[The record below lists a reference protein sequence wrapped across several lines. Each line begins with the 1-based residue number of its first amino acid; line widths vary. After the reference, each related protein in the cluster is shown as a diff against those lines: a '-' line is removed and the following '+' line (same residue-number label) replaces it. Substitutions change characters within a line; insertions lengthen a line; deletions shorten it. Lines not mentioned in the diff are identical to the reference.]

1 MNLIDFFLCLAK
13 KNYLSESVLP
23 LLNIKLMQLVKTT
36 VPCSDDT
43 ESIAREKILMRAKT
57 CALAAEL
64 QKMVEHVPAVEEWR
78 RIGKDKNEF
87 MESRE
92 VKW

>member
-1 MNLIDFFLCLAK
+1 
-13 KNYLSESVLP
+13 
-23 LLNIKLMQLVKTT
+23 
-36 VPCSDDT
+36 
-43 ESIAREKILMRAKT
+43 MRAKT

>member
-1 MNLIDFFLCLAK
+1 M
-13 KNYLSESVLP
+13 
-23 LLNIKLMQLVKTT
+23 
-36 VPCSDDT
+36 PCSDDT

-78 RIGKDKNEF
+78 RRRIGKDKNEF
-87 MESRE
+87 MEIRE
-92 VKW
+92 AKW

>member
-57 CALAAEL
+57 CALAADI
-64 QKMVEHVPAVEEWR
+64 QKMVDAAL
-78 RIGKDKNEF
+78 
-87 MESRE
+87 
-92 VKW
+92 

>member
-1 MNLIDFFLCLAK
+1 M
-13 KNYLSESVLP
+13 
-23 LLNIKLMQLVKTT
+23 T
-36 VPCSDDT
+36 CSDDT

-78 RIGKDKNEF
+78 R
-87 MESRE
+87 
-92 VKW
+92 VKMSLWRFGR

>member
-1 MNLIDFFLCLAK
+1 M
-13 KNYLSESVLP
+13 
-23 LLNIKLMQLVKTT
+23 
-36 VPCSDDT
+36 PCSDDT

-78 RIGKDKNEF
+78 RNEF
-87 MESRE
+87 MEIRE

>member
-1 MNLIDFFLCLAK
+1 
-13 KNYLSESVLP
+13 
-23 LLNIKLMQLVKTT
+23 MQLVKTT

-64 QKMVEHVPAVEEWR
+64 QKMVEHVPAVEEGEK
-78 RIGKDKNEF
+78 IQVYLITGEMVTK
-87 MESRE
+87 ESKKLQFFSIFSSQIQFYYVYISRTC
-92 VKW
+92 

>member
-1 MNLIDFFLCLAK
+1 M
-13 KNYLSESVLP
+13 
-23 LLNIKLMQLVKTT
+23 
-36 VPCSDDT
+36 PCSDDT

-78 RIGKDKNEF
+78 RIKMSLSDKIENAKIMAEALANCTIEKHKEF
-87 MESRE
+87 VWNYSFLAI
-92 VKW
+92 KI

>member
-1 MNLIDFFLCLAK
+1 M
-13 KNYLSESVLP
+13 
-23 LLNIKLMQLVKTT
+23 
-36 VPCSDDT
+36 PCSDDT

-78 RIGKDKNEF
+78 RIGAYCEAKRPSLRSKTAAF
-87 MESRE
+87 RF
-92 VKW
+92 

>member
-57 CALAAEL
+57 FALAAEL

-78 RIGKDKNEF
+78 RIKMSLWRFG
-87 MESRE
+87 R
-92 VKW
+92 

>member
-1 MNLIDFFLCLAK
+1 
-13 KNYLSESVLP
+13 
-23 LLNIKLMQLVKTT
+23 MQLVKTT

-57 CALAAEL
+57 GALAAEL

-87 MESRE
+87 MEIRE

>member
-1 MNLIDFFLCLAK
+1 
-13 KNYLSESVLP
+13 
-23 LLNIKLMQLVKTT
+23 
-36 VPCSDDT
+36 
-43 ESIAREKILMRAKT
+43 MRAKT

-64 QKMVEHVPAVEEWR
+64 QKMVEHVPAFEEWR

-87 MESRE
+87 MEIRE

>member
-57 CALAAEL
+57 CALAAENK
-64 QKMVEHVPAVEEWR
+64 KMVEHVPAVEEWR

-87 MESRE
+87 MEIRE

>member
-1 MNLIDFFLCLAK
+1 M
-13 KNYLSESVLP
+13 
-23 LLNIKLMQLVKTT
+23 
-36 VPCSDDT
+36 PCSDDT
-43 ESIAREKILMRAKT
+43 ESIAREQILMRAKT

-87 MESRE
+87 MEIRE

>member
-1 MNLIDFFLCLAK
+1 M
-13 KNYLSESVLP
+13 LP

-36 VPCSDDT
+36 VPYSDDT
-43 ESIAREKILMRAKT
+43 ESIAREKILMRSKT

-87 MESRE
+87 MEIRE

>member
-1 MNLIDFFLCLAK
+1 M
-13 KNYLSESVLP
+13 
-23 LLNIKLMQLVKTT
+23 
-36 VPCSDDT
+36 PCSDDT

-78 RIGKDKNEF
+78 RIKMVTK
-87 MESRE
+87 ESKKLQFFSIFSSQIQFYYVYISRTC
-92 VKW
+92 